1 MHNDDINIDLD
12 DEILDLEKIA
22 VRQKKALRAIL
33 DSYISGSKIL
43 VNRMHMGKTLESMQK
58 SIPSYIGSLTLRK
71 VAEIKMGNE
80 MPFMKEK
87 IDCIVFITSNNIN

>member
-1 MHNDDINIDLD
+1 MTINLDLI

-22 VRQKKALRAIL
+22 ARQKKALRTIL

-43 VNRMHMGKTLESMQK
+43 VNRMHMGKTLVSMPK
-58 SIPSYIGSLTLRK
+58 SIPSYIGSLTLRR

-80 MPFMKEK
+80 MPFMK
-87 IDCIVFITSNNIN
+87 VLN